1 MLTLTFLN
9 PASWKLLFL
18 YLSNFWWQGFFL
30 RSTLPSDKTHLPVST
45 KDGVFVKTGTVML
58 AFYKTFWENA
68 PQGTGFKKSV
78 FIQLPGKEAP
88 RTDLVCQGKIC
99 YTRLFLTIPGIF
111 FPPSMNDFDVYFIFC
126 WLLCR
131 SVLTCWTFHSFVQLL
146 IWKYSAWLVTSL
158 KDMGILTLWEGF
170 EITTLTIV
178 EYFITT
184 GKILVRLMEEESKCY
199 SRNIEDSYF
208 IIFLDLGIYLLIKI
222 CNVLYYLNL
231 CINLILLFKS
241 C

>member
-1 MLTLTFLN
+1 MIRTLTREIMLTLTFLN

-158 KDMGILTLWEGF
+158 KD
-170 EITTLTIV
+170 
-178 EYFITT
+178 
-184 GKILVRLMEEESKCY
+184 R
-199 SRNIEDSYF
+199 
-208 IIFLDLGIYLLIKI
+208 
-222 CNVLYYLNL
+222 
-231 CINLILLFKS
+231 KS
-241 C
+241 VV

>member
-1 MLTLTFLN
+1 MTRHTCLW
-9 PASWKLLFL
+9 A
-18 YLSNFWWQGFFL
+18 
-30 RSTLPSDKTHLPVST
+30 RR
-45 KDGVFVKTGTVML
+45 DGVFVKTGTVML

-68 PQGTGFKKSV
+68 PQGMGFKKSV

-99 YTRLFLTIPGIF
+99 YTRLFLTIPRIF
-111 FPPSMNDFDVYFIFC
+111 FPPSVNDFDVYFIFC

-131 SVLTCWTFHSFVQLL
+131 SVLTCQTFHSFVQVL

-170 EITTLTIV
+170 EITTLSIV

-184 GKILVRLMEEESKCY
+184 GKILVGLMEEESKCY
-199 SRNIEDSYF
+199 SSNTEDSYF
-208 IIFLDLGIYLLIKI
+208 IIFVDLGIYLLIK
-222 CNVLYYLNL
+222 L
-231 CINLILLFKS
+231 KS
-241 C
+241 AMFYTI

>member
-199 SRNIEDSYF
+199 SRNTEDSYF